1 MNTIAAPAP
10 PSGGSVRPVRLGLRE
25 NWPQF
30 TLLVIVNMAVG
41 GLVGLERTTVPLI
54 GSETFGLTSDLA
66 VFSFIIAFGL
76 TKALTNLAA
85 GALTARFRR
94 KQLLVAGWLIGAP
107 VPFALAYAPS
117 WGWIVAANVLLG
129 LNQGLT
135 WSMTVNMKIDL
146 VGPARRGLATG
157 LNEAAGYTAVGV
169 TALLTGY
176 LATGYGLRPVPELI
190 GVVFLVA
197 GLALALAVR
206 DTAAH
211 VALELAHHTGPLPTG
226 EDTGPKATF
235 IRTSWR
241 DRSLRGASQAGL
253 VNNLNDGLTWGVF
266 PLLFTDHGL
275 GLAAVGLIKG
285 LYPVLWGLGQIPAGH
300 LADRFGRK
308 PLIVHGMLVQAGGL
322 VLALVLLDRP
332 LLAGVLS
339 AVALGL
345 GTAMVYPALIASV
358 SDHAHPAWRANALGT
373 YRFWRDIGY
382 AAGALVAGVLADRLG
397 LDATVIAA
405 AVLTAAS
412 GLLAA
417 RWITEQRPGR
427 SVAARGVHDHGHS
440 GEAHQGADDVEAVGA
455 VAVGDHAPDDRPRDE
470 DPAVRGQDAPEV
482 VVGLE
487 GGHHAVQTERD
498 DTGTDP
504 DPALVL
510 ADALPHQPG
519 ASDLEQGGDDEQG
532 DGTGDEHGAE
542 PSDERGNG
550 KRGQGADRN
559 GSRAG

>member
-1 MNTIAAPAP
+1 MGSTDDHLTPPGTGRGPRARRAAA
-10 PSGGSVRPVRLGLRE
+10 PVRLGLRE

-30 TLLVIVNMAVG
+30 TLLVLVNVCVG

-54 GSETFGLTSDLA
+54 GTRSFGLVDDLA

-94 KQLLVAGWLIGAP
+94 RRLLLAGWLLGVP
-107 VPFALAYAPS
+107 VPFVLAWAPS

-129 LNQGLT
+129 LNQGLA

-146 VGPARRGLATG
+146 VGPAHRGLATG
-157 LNEAAGYTAVGV
+157 LNEAAGYTAVGG

-176 LATGYGLRPVPELI
+176 LATGHGLRPVPELI
-190 GVVFLVA
+190 GVVFVVA

-211 VALELAHHTGPLPTG
+211 VALELAGHPVPLPSD
-226 EDTGPKATF
+226 EDTGAAATF
-235 IRTSWR
+235 ARTSWR
-241 DRSLRGASQAGL
+241 HRSLRGASQAGL

-275 GLAAVGLIKG
+275 GLAAVGLVKG
-285 LYPVLWGLGQIPAGH
+285 LYPVLWGLGRIPTGR
-300 LADRFGRK
+300 LADRIGRK
-308 PLIVHGMLVQAGGL
+308 PLVVTGMFVQAAGF
-322 VLALVLLDRP
+322 VLALVLLDTP

-339 AVALGL
+339 AVALGI

-382 AAGALVAGVLADRLG
+382 AAGALAAGVLADAFG
-397 LDATVIAA
+397 LDTTVVAA
-405 AVLTAAS
+405 AVLTAGS

-417 RWITEQRPGR
+417 RWI
-427 SVAARGVHDHGHS
+427 
-440 GEAHQGADDVEAVGA
+440 GEH
-455 VAVGDHAPDDRPRDE
+455 
-470 DPAVRGQDAPEV
+470 PAVR
-482 VVGLE
+482 
-487 GGHHAVQTERD
+487 
-498 DTGTDP
+498 
-504 DPALVL
+504 PAR
-510 ADALPHQPG
+510 H
-519 ASDLEQGGDDEQG
+519 
-532 DGTGDEHGAE
+532 
-542 PSDERGNG
+542 
-550 KRGQGADRN
+550 
-559 GSRAG
+559 

>member
-1 MNTIAAPAP
+1 MSGLRGRGPAA
-10 PSGGSVRPVRLGLRE
+10 PVRLGLRE

-30 TLLVIVNMAVG
+30 TLLVVVNVCVG

-54 GSETFGLTSDLA
+54 GTEVFGLTSDLA

-94 KQLLVAGWLIGAP
+94 KQLLVTGWLIGVP
-107 VPFALAYAPS
+107 VPFVLAWAPS

-129 LNQGLT
+129 LNQGLA

-169 TALLTGY
+169 TALLTGW
-176 LATGYGLRPVPELI
+176 LATVHGLRPAPELI
-190 GVVFLVA
+190 GVVFVVA

-206 DTAAH
+206 DTAGH
-211 VALELAHHTGPLPTG
+211 VALELARHAEPLPTG
-226 EDTGPKATF
+226 ESTGLAAVF
-235 IRTSWR
+235 ARTSWR
-241 DRSLRGASQAGL
+241 HRSLRGASQAGL

-285 LYPVLWGLGQIPAGH
+285 LYPILWGMGQIPTGH
-300 LADRFGRK
+300 LADRVGRK
-308 PLIVHGMLVQAGGL
+308 PLIVTGILVQSAGF
-322 VLALVLLDRP
+322 VIALALLDTP

-339 AVALGL
+339 SVALGL

-373 YRFWRDIGY
+373 YRFWRDMGY
-382 AAGALVAGVLADRLG
+382 AVGALVAGVLADALG
-397 LDATVIAA
+397 LNATVVAA
-405 AVLTAAS
+405 AALTAAS

-417 RWITEQRPGR
+417 RWIGERPVPSRTARPVSGR
-427 SVAARGVHDHGHS
+427 SRT
-440 GEAHQGADDVEAVGA
+440 
-455 VAVGDHAPDDRPRDE
+455 PR
-470 DPAVRGQDAPEV
+470 
-482 VVGLE
+482 
-487 GGHHAVQTERD
+487 
-498 DTGTDP
+498 
-504 DPALVL
+504 
-510 ADALPHQPG
+510 
-519 ASDLEQGGDDEQG
+519 
-532 DGTGDEHGAE
+532 
-542 PSDERGNG
+542 
-550 KRGQGADRN
+550 
-559 GSRAG
+559 

>member
-1 MNTIAAPAP
+1 MKTALPVEDRPA
-10 PSGGSVRPVRLGLRE
+10 VRLGLRE
-25 NWPQF
+25 NRLQF
-30 TLLVIVNMAVG
+30 TLLVVVNVCVG

-94 KQLLVAGWLIGAP
+94 KQLLLAGWLIGVP

-157 LNEAAGYTAVGV
+157 LNEAAGYTAVGA

-176 LATGYGLRPVPELI
+176 LATTHGLRPVPELI
-190 GVVFLVA
+190 GVVFVAA
-197 GLALALAVR
+197 GLALSLVVR

-211 VALELAHHTGPLPTG
+211 VALELAQHARPLPTG
-226 EDTGPKATF
+226 EDTGLKATF
-235 IRTSWR
+235 ARTSWR
-241 DRSLRGASQAGL
+241 NRSLRGASQAGL

-275 GLAAVGLIKG
+275 GIAAVGLIKG
-285 LYPVLWGLGQIPAGH
+285 LYPVLWGIGQIPTGH
-300 LADRFGRK
+300 LADRVGRK
-308 PLIVHGMLVQAGGL
+308 PLVVTGMLVQSAGF
-322 VLALVLLDRP
+322 VLALALLDRP

-382 AAGALVAGVLADRLG
+382 AAGALLAGILADLLG
-397 LDATVIAA
+397 LNATVIAA

-417 RWITEQRPGR
+417 RWITERPKG
-427 SVAARGVHDHGHS
+427 
-440 GEAHQGADDVEAVGA
+440 
-455 VAVGDHAPDDRPRDE
+455 
-470 DPAVRGQDAPEV
+470 
-482 VVGLE
+482 
-487 GGHHAVQTERD
+487 
-498 DTGTDP
+498 
-504 DPALVL
+504 
-510 ADALPHQPG
+510 
-519 ASDLEQGGDDEQG
+519 
-532 DGTGDEHGAE
+532 
-542 PSDERGNG
+542 
-550 KRGQGADRN
+550 
-559 GSRAG
+559 